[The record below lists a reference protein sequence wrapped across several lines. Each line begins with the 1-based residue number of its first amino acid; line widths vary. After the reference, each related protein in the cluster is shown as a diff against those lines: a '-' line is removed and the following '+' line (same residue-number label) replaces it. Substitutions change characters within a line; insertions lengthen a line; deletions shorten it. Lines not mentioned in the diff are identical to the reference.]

1 MICTV
6 CCIYINECEFEDE
19 ESYERYEKYGIC
31 QTCQN
36 TIEHHGI
43 LLVNSNINTQ
53 NNKSRVTGDGIIP
66 C

>member
-36 TIEHHGI
+36 TIENHGM

-53 NNKSRVTGDGIIP
+53 NN
-66 C
+66 